1 MIEKLKQDRI
11 QAMKN
16 KNETLKNV
24 IGIILTNIQMKEKMG
39 KSHELEDNEIIK
51 IIEKEITQIKDTISY
66 LKDEKQIKEEQEK
79 IDYLQQY
86 IPAEMSEE
94 EVKETLLSLLKE
106 NNIDKTDIKTIMKT
120 AKEKWL
126 PMKIVAQIVKDL

>member
-11 QAMKN
+11 QAMKD

-94 EVKETLLSLLKE
+94 EVKETLLYLLKE

>member
-11 QAMKN
+11 QAMKD

-39 KSHELEDNEIIK
+39 KSHELSKDEIIK

-79 IDYLQQY
+79 INYLQQY

-94 EVKETLLSLLKE
+94 EVKETLLSLLEE

>member
-11 QAMKN
+11 QAMKD

-86 IPAEMSEE
+86 IPAKMSEE

-106 NNIDKTDIKTIMKT
+106 NNIEKTDIKTIMKT

-126 PMKIVAQIVKDL
+126 PMKIVAQIIKDL

>member
-11 QAMKN
+11 QAMKD

-94 EVKETLLSLLKE
+94 EVKETLLSLIKE

>member
-11 QAMKN
+11 QAMKD

-39 KSHELEDNEIIK
+39 KSHELSKDEIIK

-94 EVKETLLSLLKE
+94 EVKETLLSLLEE

>member
-11 QAMKN
+11 QAMKD

-86 IPAEMSEE
+86 IPAKMSEE

-106 NNIDKTDIKTIMKT
+106 NNIEKTDIKTIMKT
-120 AKEKWL
+120 AKEK
-126 PMKIVAQIVKDL
+126 

>member
-11 QAMKN
+11 QAMKD

-86 IPAEMSEE
+86 IPEELSEE

-106 NNIDKTDIKTIMKT
+106 NNIEKTDIKTIMKT